1 MEAKYQPK
9 TRKDEAPR
17 HRTANTRVLRHGIW
31 LHPEVSDEL
40 RQWPHLYQRLGLI
53 LKQLAARG
61 ETSVVKSCR
70 NTNRGWLR
78 SPLGG
83 HNGRQYY
90 LWWTHQGS
98 RWGKNLE
105 ASDETV
111 IVRAVRHHDD
121 HTPLGPGNQSEYL
134 RLEQAGEL
142 NEDMAGEPWT
152 AAQRKFAHDR
162 APVRLLIGRP
172 GSGKTTALWQA
183 IEARS
188 GEQVLYLTWSTA
200 LRRNADAHFASFAPD
215 DITVDT
221 MDFQTFVGEIAG
233 RDINRQTLA
242 ESQRRL
248 DEAVTKAGRNMAGP
262 WATRLKSLHAEL
274 RAALVGHALPGWKDT
289 IEDGTIWRL
298 NDEGFKKHR
307 SPKTTMD
314 TKAVRSLLKVARTLP
329 RGTLAKVYPEIA
341 AAQQAIRTLTDGK
354 VPERFRETNRIVVDE
369 AQDLTLVELKLI
381 STMCQKIAADR
392 GWSPWL
398 LIAGDAGQ
406 TVRPT
411 GFNWNQTAAMLSRE
425 LGPTK
430 SFHLDGHVRCPK
442 RIAEIV
448 DRSAELYTRL
458 NKEIRPE
465 KQHRQTGAEH
475 VDAHVMHVT
484 IADAD
489 EAERLTRQ
497 MANADHAVMITTDG
511 EIPDWVPAEHRQ
523 AVLTPADAK
532 GLEYQT
538 VCVLDGGRA
547 LADLRE
553 RTSQEGTTGLEA
565 ESART
570 AIDGLRVALSRATEG
585 LALVDMQPGPRE
597 LEAGNKLL
605 DRAAVW
611 SGDDLVEYVTERD
624 TPIDESVRTRI
635 RDATTLLDTAPT
647 RAWQRAVQAFQML
660 GNPERPNGVNDAKL
674 RQEARR
680 TLLRTAARLVATP
693 GHNGVDFVEIYTNTQ
708 NAVWLDAGNETRR
721 GIDSRGR
728 ESTTLQ
734 LLDQWCNEKDEAPPD
749 LLVDLL
755 AHLTAAIG
763 DAGSERSWT
772 DGAVPIIRQRLR
784 KELTEGADDPD
795 IARFYTADATY
806 EWLVTTGHKGKTRAS
821 AKDLAQHAFDTLIH
835 AAKNAEHARKRR
847 ERLEEAERVL
857 DSLEDDPL
865 REGRLHEAAGNL
877 DKAIDA
883 YGRAGASDDRM
894 RVWRNNANW
903 EQAVKEC
910 ADEPRRDLEWLL
922 KLEAMVETRP
932 RGQNR
937 RLRKSERK
945 RLSRLLN
952 RIQRQRDA
960 EEEQ

>member
-105 ASDETV
+105 AKDETV

-121 HTPLGPGNQSEYL
+121 HTPLGPGKESEYL

-152 AAQRKFAHDR
+152 AGQRKFAHDR
-162 APVRLLIGRP
+162 SPVRLLIGRP

-183 IEARS
+183 IEARA
-188 GEQVLYLTWSTA
+188 GEQILYLTWSTA
-200 LRRNADAHFASFAPD
+200 LRQNAEAHFASFAPD

-233 RDINRQTLA
+233 SDIERQTLG

-262 WATRLKSLHAEL
+262 WASRLKALHAEL
-274 RAALVGHALPGWKDT
+274 RAALVGRALPGWKDT
-289 IEDGTIWRL
+289 TEDGTIWRL
-298 NDEGFKKHR
+298 DDEGFKKHR

-314 TKAVRSLLKVARTLP
+314 TKAARALLKVARTLP

-341 AAQQAIRTLTDGK
+341 AAQKAIQTLATGK
-354 VPERFRETNRIVVDE
+354 VPERFRDTNRIVVDE
-369 AQDLTLVELKLI
+369 AQDLTIVELKLI
-381 STMCQKIAADR
+381 STLCHRIADDR

-430 SFHLDGHVRCPK
+430 SFHLDGHVRCPR

-448 DRSAELYTRL
+448 DRSAELYARL

-475 VDAHVMHVT
+475 VDAHVMHVA

-489 EAERLTRQ
+489 EAERLTRHV
-497 MANADHAVMITTDG
+497 ANADHAVMITTNG
-511 EIPDWVPAEHRQ
+511 ETPDWVPAEHRQ

-547 LADLRE
+547 LADLRD
-553 RTSQEGTTGLEA
+553 RTTEEGTASLGA

-597 LEAGNKLL
+597 LDAGNKLL
-605 DRAAVW
+605 DRAASW
-611 SGDDLVEYVTERD
+611 SGDDLVEYIRQRD
-624 TPIDESVRTRI
+624 TPTDESVRTRI
-635 RDATTLLDTAPT
+635 RDAMTLLDTAPA
-647 RAWQRAVQAFQML
+647 RAWQRAVQGIQML
-660 GNPERPNGVNDAKL
+660 GNPEQPNGVNDTKL
-674 RQEARR
+674 RKETR
-680 TLLRTAARLVATP
+680 TALLRTAARLVVTA
-693 GHNGVDFVEIYTNTQ
+693 GHAGVEFSEIYTNI
-708 NAVWLDAGNETRR
+708 NEAVWLDAANETRH
-721 GIDSRGR
+721 GIEARSIEAR
-728 ESTTLQ
+728 TLQ
-734 LLDQWCNEKDEAPPD
+734 LLHQWCTKQEGAPSD
-749 LLVDLL
+749 LLVSLL
-755 AHLTAAIG
+755 VHLTAAMTRITG
-763 DAGSERSWT
+763 ESTWT

-784 KELTEGADDPD
+784 KELTEGADNPET
-795 IARFYTADATY
+795 ARFYNTY
-806 EWLVTTGHKGKTRAS
+806 ETQAWLLTTGHKGKTGAT
-821 AKDLAQHAFDTLIH
+821 AKGLAQHAFDTLIQ
-835 AAKNAEHARKRR
+835 AAKNADHARKRR
-847 ERLEEAERVL
+847 DRLEEAERIL
-857 DSLEDDPL
+857 YSLGDDAL

-877 DKAIDA
+877 DKAVDA
-883 YGRAGASDDRM
+883 YSRAGAKDDRM
-894 RVWRNNANW
+894 RVWRNNAKW
-903 EQAVKEC
+903 EDAVKEC

-922 KLEAMVETRP
+922 KLEAMIETRP
-932 RGQNR
+932 RDQNR

-952 RIQRQRDA
+952 RIQRQRDVD
-960 EEEQ
+960 EE